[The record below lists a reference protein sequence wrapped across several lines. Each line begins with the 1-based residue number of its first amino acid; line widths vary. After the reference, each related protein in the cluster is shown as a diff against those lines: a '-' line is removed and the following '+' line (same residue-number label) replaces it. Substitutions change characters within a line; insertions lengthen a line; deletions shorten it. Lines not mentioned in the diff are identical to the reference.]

1 MINGRDR
8 NGNEYKNEKR
18 QLSHESIRHL
28 YWECENTRGPITKIL
43 QILDNPNANAAEF
56 LIGSLASSKTKTML
70 GCILVHWTKYWI
82 YGRKV
87 DNRIIIMREFEIEVD
102 IMLRKLQKIQK
113 FRDIIGQLINY

>member
-1 MINGRDR
+1 M
-8 NGNEYKNEKR
+8 
-18 QLSHESIRHL
+18 
-28 YWECENTRGPITKIL
+28 YWECVNTRGPIMKIL

-87 DNRIIIMREFEIEVD
+87 DNRIIIMREFEIEVA
-102 IMLRKLQKIQK
+102 IMLRKLQKIRK
-113 FRDIIGQLINY
+113 FRDIIEQLINY